1 MKDFEDLKKS
11 ITLGLVMCVVSII
24 MLVYQVNNSIIY
36 AIPSNLFIIGTMIY
50 FISALIKIKSGKDFM
65 KFSSIILIITIIIN
79 IFCEVTSISI
89 DSLLFKYG
97 IENAI
102 YELIN
107 LVIVIYLLVLLFF
120 LIIIFFRKIIILE
133 NFIKKAYICTS
144 ILVAFD
150 CILGCIF
157 VFNYI
162 SPFGGYIYYIRM
174 LIFAISII
182 PYFYQYYNRMVNS
195 YEDNKNNKNVV
206 LEIAGFI
213 VIIFVV
219 LLFLWREII
228 YSPKSN
234 IENKIK
240 LLSDTYDNI
249 DVNYTTEIINNVSFK
264 LAKSLKVKE
273 DILLDNVR
281 FIEKGSVLGDII
293 IAVDNETP
301 KNNPKG
307 KRWNINGKEYGYLD
321 MEFKS
326 FTYNNVRYEYSYM
339 GDTLIIYGFIKN
351 NKIVFI
357 SMDMGCYATISLAE
371 LTGILSIE

>member
-79 IFCEVTSISI
+79 IFCEVTRISI

-144 ILVAFD
+144 ILVAFG

-157 VFNYI
+157 VFN
-162 SPFGGYIYYIRM
+162 
-174 LIFAISII
+174 
-182 PYFYQYYNRMVNS
+182 
-195 YEDNKNNKNVV
+195 
-206 LEIAGFI
+206 
-213 VIIFVV
+213 
-219 LLFLWREII
+219 
-228 YSPKSN
+228 
-234 IENKIK
+234 
-240 LLSDTYDNI
+240 
-249 DVNYTTEIINNVSFK
+249 
-264 LAKSLKVKE
+264 
-273 DILLDNVR
+273 
-281 FIEKGSVLGDII
+281 
-293 IAVDNETP
+293 
-301 KNNPKG
+301 
-307 KRWNINGKEYGYLD
+307 
-321 MEFKS
+321 
-326 FTYNNVRYEYSYM
+326 
-339 GDTLIIYGFIKN
+339 
-351 NKIVFI
+351 
-357 SMDMGCYATISLAE
+357 
-371 LTGILSIE
+371 